1 MSDMTD
7 TPAYASPFAR
17 LVAAVY
23 DLFPVFALMMAAG
36 GLVVA
41 LRGGTAVPPHT
52 WWFEAWLLLVLF
64 AYYGGSWRR
73 GGQTMGMR
81 AWRIAVRDEG
91 DGPIGWGRLALRFV
105 VASVGS
111 ALVVGLLWMFFD
123 EKRRALHDVAAGTVV
138 VKLPKD

>member
-1 MSDMTD
+1 MTD
-7 TPAYASPFAR
+7 TPAYASPVAR

-36 GLVVA
+36 GIVVA
-41 LRGGTAVPPHT
+41 LRGGSAVPPGT

-81 AWRIAVRDEG
+81 AWRIAVRGE
-91 DGPIGWGRLALRFV
+91 DGTPPSWGRLALRFV
-105 VASVGS
+105 VAILGS
-111 ALVVGLLWMFFD
+111 ACVVGLAWMFFD
-123 EKRRALHDVAAGTVV
+123 AKRRALHDVAAGTVV
-138 VKLPKD
+138 VKLPTD